1 MASTYAQADA
11 ALRDY
16 GVVFGRAQDEKY
28 TILEK
33 FKAIDISSPT
43 ALEQI
48 NALDAEYTSK
58 RDGWNSDKTESKA
71 ILEGIYNNLPPDGFF
86 SNDKANFRKTIDA
99 TVTQYNALTV
109 QGNTIRDEMR
119 AAKAK
124 LEKAA
129 AEKTASAA
137 PEKPPAEPPSVSTN
151 DDAKKSGSTSSG
163 NTSGITNASSDDN
176 IYTENVKYNP
186 LSELSSYT
194 YNIVLYMVD
203 QTVMNNFI
211 AGGGTMKGIT
221 SSTPGVIV
229 VAKTGGIT
237 AGDDV
242 VTDWKGNKLDYYID
256 DFVLTTFFPGG
267 HNRATAATEI
277 KFKIIEPYGF
287 GFLQNLTKAGLKL
300 HENGDDIAK
309 NMVGIRQHYII
320 GINFRGYDG
329 DGKIINTTTIP
340 SRHFAIKITKL
351 KFKLDGKAVTYNC
364 DAVVLSEAI
373 ANGQIH
379 GIIPA
384 SASLVGSTIYEVL
397 ANPKNDKSLVS
408 ILNGLGETNKD
419 NNQLVKPAKYS
430 IEFLDK
436 NKNVVVGGQIDKKNL
451 ISDEQFDQKMAV
463 TFNARS
469 RESVTI
475 ASQLGATQYDGKSA
489 IQLTAGQTI
498 LTVIDNIITKSE
510 YVSEALDRISTAST
524 ESRVLN
530 NPVRK
535 KLAWFSVNPV
545 ISIMGT
551 DPIRKDWAYEVKYQI
566 QPYEV
571 PYIRLATADSV
582 SAYQGPFKKY
592 EYWLTGMNSEIL
604 SYEQQYDNLYYVTTV
619 MAQNKIL
626 EGQTGNTGEA
636 PQNPQNAQGQ
646 SSVGTEGRNL
656 QYNQNAAAQIYS
668 PGDSARAKIRIIGD
682 PDYIVTTVGVNLKKN
697 DAAEID
703 QSNSFRLSPLDGQKF
718 IEINFGMASDYKD
731 DGLMDISGA
740 IQFYGNSTI
749 KEKMKIKGV
758 VYRVIRVDST
768 FSKGVFSQ
776 VLDLVLVDQTVLV
789 LPSDAGAGVIDG
801 IDTRTSEYRKEDYDN
816 QGRTSTQPYNSNPI
830 PRHPVNL
837 MPNSEFFDKLT
848 NQATD
853 NMLRDNLGQIRQ
865 GAPTPFDDA
874 VLNVLKVAPPV
885 DSSRTGK

>member
-1 MASTYAQADA
+1 MADTASTYD
-11 ALRDY
+11 DFY
-16 GVVFGRAQDEKY
+16 K
-28 TILEK
+28 
-33 FKAIDISSPT
+33 SSGT
-43 ALEQI
+43 
-48 NALDAEYTSK
+48 N
-58 RDGWNSDKTESKA
+58 
-71 ILEGIYNNLPPDGFF
+71 
-86 SNDKANFRKTIDA
+86 
-99 TVTQYNALTV
+99 
-109 QGNTIRDEMR
+109 
-119 AAKAK
+119 KAK
-124 LEKAA
+124 N
-129 AEKTASAA
+129 TA
-137 PEKPPAEPPSVSTN
+137 
-151 DDAKKSGSTSSG
+151 
-163 NTSGITNASSDDN
+163 DN
-176 IYTENVKYNP
+176 IYNQDVKPNP

-211 AGGGTMKGIT
+211 AGGGTMKDIT
-221 SSTPGVIV
+221 SQTKGVIV

-237 AGDDV
+237 DGDDSLS
-242 VTDWKGNKLDYYID
+242 DWKGNKLDYYID

-300 HENGDDIAK
+300 YENSGDDVAK
-309 NMVGIRQHYII
+309 NMVGLRQHYII
-320 GINFRGYDG
+320 GINFKGYDG
-329 DGKIINTTTIP
+329 DGKIVNTSTIP

-351 KFKLDGKAVTYNC
+351 KFKLDGKAVSYNC

-397 ANPKNDKSLVS
+397 AKKENDKSLVS
-408 ILNGLGETNKD
+408 ILNSLGETNKD
-419 NNQLVKPAKYS
+419 NNQLIKPAKYS
-430 IEFLDK
+430 IEFLDED
-436 NKNVVVGGQIDKKNL
+436 KNVVVGGEIDRKNL
-451 ISDEQFDQKMAV
+451 ISDEQFDQKMAG

-475 ASQLGATQYDGKSA
+475 ASQLGATQYDGKST

-510 YVSEALDRISTAST
+510 YISEALDRISTAST
-524 ESRVLN
+524 ESRTLN

-535 KLAWFSVNPV
+535 ELVWFSVNPV
-545 ISIMGT
+545 ITIMGT
-551 DPIRKDWAYEVKYQI
+551 DAKRKDWAYEVKYQI
-566 QPYEV
+566 QPYSV

-582 SAYQGPFKKY
+582 SAYQGPFKQY
-592 EYWLTGMNSEIL
+592 DYWLTGLNSEIL

-626 EGQTGNTGEA
+626 EGQAGNTGEA
-636 PQNPQNAQGQ
+636 PQAPQNSQGQ
-646 SSVGTEGRNL
+646 SSVGTEGKNL

-668 PGDSARAKIRIIGD
+668 PGDSAKAKIRIIGD

-703 QSNSFRLSPLDGQKF
+703 QSISFKLSPLDGQKF
-718 IEINFGMASDYKD
+718 IEINFGMSSDYKD

-740 IQFYGNSTI
+740 IQFYGNSAI

-758 VYRVIRVDST
+758 VYRIIRVDST

-789 LPSDAGAGVIDG
+789 LPSDYGDGIIDG
-801 IDTRTSEYRKEDYDN
+801 IDTRTSEYRKENYDKE
-816 QGRTSTQPYNSNPI
+816 GRTSAQPSNPNPI
-830 PRHPVNL
+830 PRHPVNM
-837 MPNSEFFDKLT
+837 MPNPEYFNKLT

-853 NMLRDNLGQIRQ
+853 NMLRNNMGQIRQ
-865 GAPTPFDDA
+865 GGPLTAFDDA
-874 VLNVLKVAPPV
+874 ALGVLKVVPPV